1 MGLKTYTLIRYTV
14 HVEVDITA
22 TAFRKTMFKT
32 MDKAMAGLPVTILY
46 KGVPL
51 MLSSKQTA
59 PSKLERAVRRDAL
72 VGDADSIIQ
81 TDESLQRELEAKWKE
96 EDSRL

>member
-1 MGLKTYTLIRYTV
+1 MMDSDV
-14 HVEVDITA
+14 TA

-32 MDKAMAGLPVTILY
+32 MDKAMAGQMVTILY

-51 MLSSKQTA
+51 VLSSKQTA
-59 PSKLERAVRRDAL
+59 PSKLERAIKRNAL
-72 VGDADSIIQ
+72 VVDPDSIVHSDQ
-81 TDESLQRELEAKWKE
+81 ALQQELDAKWKE